1 MSMNLTEREGR
12 ERVIVVLVGTRVST
26 EKSGVAALSCA
37 LRDVVRTNDEVLVLI
52 MMDSEG
58 NASTPL
64 NAAGGCCCMGDERSD
79 QSKCE
84 ERDSYINFV
93 HEEINQRKEFYRQIF
108 RPYYDRCKCIGVKFQ
123 VKIATGFEP
132 RALLVEEANNIDA
145 TWIVMDRFFSS
156 DQTFQLNGTH
166 CNVAL
171 VSGDDDIITHKNLP
185 LHGAETSVVQE
196 LNPNPKA
203 SKPDKGLVLQEKS
216 NTHYPLPVSQIEYGH
231 YFPSLASM
239 ITEVESS
246 SNKSVSPRKVEL
258 PGKGS
263 VLDDDNISS
272 SGFSKVNLVVRMPLQ
287 LSWAEVEEI
296 TGGFTRMTCVDEN
309 DSCKS
314 YCGYLSDHHCRVLV
328 KRFTRQ
334 FNYNVEAEKKAALTL
349 HHKNIQ
355 GLIGYHKSES
365 ATVVVYPFTR
375 RWILDRLIHGS
386 KGKQVKLTFQEKIKI
401 AIGIGQ
407 GIRYMHEGCPR
418 GPIVHGDLRPCNIFL
433 NFDLEPLIF
442 GFGKSTWLQ
451 LKQALPIS
459 SNRSW
464 HKDPSDPESLAL
476 VKSDIFHFGI
486 LLLRLFCRRSAPK
499 DDNFFFDWVRPLLV
513 KGAYH
518 ELLDEGMEYLDM
530 YGIYMVMCVAAQC
543 IKTNPVSRPSI
554 SEVISL
560 LQGETSCAVELS
572 PLSDFSPN
580 MDLSRCLS

>member
-1 MSMNLTEREGR
+1 MNVTEREGR
-12 ERVIVVLVGTRVST
+12 ESVIVVLVGTRVST
-26 EKSGVAALSCA
+26 EKSGVAALRCA
-37 LRDVVRTNDEVLVLI
+37 LRDV
-52 MMDSEG
+52 
-58 NASTPL
+58 
-64 NAAGGCCCMGDERSD
+64 
-79 QSKCE
+79 
-84 ERDSYINFV
+84 
-93 HEEINQRKEFYRQIF
+93 
-108 RPYYDRCKCIGVKFQ
+108 VKFQ

-132 RALLVEEANNIDA
+132 QALVVEEANNIDA
-145 TWIVMDRFFSS
+145 TWIVMDRFFSR
-156 DQTFQLNGTH
+156 DQTFPLNGTH

-216 NTHYPLPVSQIEYGH
+216 NTNYPLPVSQIEYRH

-246 SNKSVSPRKVEL
+246 SNKSISPRKVEL

-263 VLDDDNISS
+263 VSDDDNISS

-334 FNYNVEAEKKAALTL
+334 FDYNVEAEKKAALTL

-375 RWILDRLIHGS
+375 RWILDRFIHGS

-459 SNRSW
+459 SNRLW

-499 DDNFFFDWVRPLLV
+499 DDKKFFDWVRPLLV

-580 MDLSRCLS
+580 MDLSSKKNKGLAPHCCLGPK